1 MTLNLLRSKLLSLG
15 DNLLNTTDHVESGLG
30 KVIVLAL
37 KDLLERADG
46 VLQRNET
53 TLDTSEDLSNSEGLG
68 KESLNLTGTL
78 DSKLVSL
85 RQLIHTQNGN
95 DILKRLVRLEGLLDL
110 GSNIVVLLANDGDI
124 QKTRLGIKGID
135 SGVDTQL
142 RNGTRQDGGG
152 IQVSKGGGRS
162 RIGQIISRDVDGLDG
177 SDGTLLGSGN
187 TLLQGTHISGKG
199 GLVTDSGGNTTQKGR
214 HLGTGLSETE
224 NVVNEE
230 QHILTL
236 LITEVLSNGKTSKS
250 DTGTGSRGLVHLTED
265 KSDLG
270 LTLKV
275 NDTSLLHLTVQIVTL
290 TGSLTDTGENRET
303 TMGLGNV
310 VNQLLNENGLT
321 DTGTTEE
328 TNLTT
333 TGVGGKEIDNL
344 DTSLKNLSGGRL
356 LSEGGGLSVDGKVLS
371 SLNGS
376 TLIDGLTNDVDNSTK
391 GTTADGN
398 GNGGT
403 GVNNGLTTDETLS
416 TVHGN
421 STDSVLTQMLGNLED
436 ELLTVLSLELKSV
449 KNGGKVVLG
458 KLDIDDS
465 TNDGSIKDSKVS
477 Y

>member
-1 MTLNLLRSKLLSLG
+1 
-15 DNLLNTTDHVESGLG
+15 
-30 KVIVLAL
+30 
-37 KDLLERADG
+37 
-46 VLQRNET
+46 
-53 TLDTSEDLSNSEGLG
+53 
-68 KESLNLTGTL
+68 
-78 DSKLVSL
+78 
-85 RQLIHTQNGN
+85 
-95 DILKRLVRLEGLLDL
+95 
-110 GSNIVVLLANDGDI
+110 
-124 QKTRLGIKGID
+124 
-135 SGVDTQL
+135 
-142 RNGTRQDGGG
+142 
-152 IQVSKGGGRS
+152 
-162 RIGQIISRDVDGLDG
+162 
-177 SDGTLLGSGN
+177 
-187 TLLQGTHISGKG
+187 LQGTHISGKG